1 MSPFALGLSGF
12 VVLCALLALRAPIG
26 IAVAITGV
34 GGIVVLK
41 GWDTALYLLGTVP
54 IEILSNY
61 ALSTL
66 PLFILMGNVAV
77 RAGLSQLLYEA
88 IYVVVG
94 RVRGGLAIA
103 TIIAAG
109 GFSAVCG
116 SSLACAS
123 TMAQVAAPQ
132 MLAYR
137 YSPRLVGGSIAAG
150 GTLGIMIP
158 PSTMM
163 IIYAYLTENSIGQ
176 LFIAGIVPGC
186 ILIVLFSLVVVVWT
200 WRRPEDA
207 PLAAADQRRDW
218 KKLFGVLPVLVLFA
232 FLMGGIFVGLFTPT
246 EGAAMGAAAAIV
258 LAAVARKLTWPLLF
272 AALRDSALSSAV
284 IYLIIIGTAFYQFFM
299 EASRLPTDLA
309 EVITG
314 LDLNRY
320 LVMIVIM
327 LALSGLGC
335 LMESLGIMFLTV
347 PVLYPLVTALG
358 FDPIWFGIVMV
369 LLIEF
374 GLITPPVGLNVFVLV
389 SLVREISMR
398 DAFIGIWPFL
408 VAMVALAALLLAF
421 PQIALFLPQRMGL

>member
-34 GGIVVLK
+34 GGIVMLK

-176 LFIAGIVPGC
+176 LVHRRHRARMHPDRA
-186 ILIVLFSLVVVVWT
+186 VLARCRGV
-200 WRRPEDA
+200 D
-207 PLAAADQRRDW
+207 LAAARGCAAGRRRPAAR
-218 KKLFGVLPVLVLFA
+218 LEEAFRCLAGPCAVR

-327 LALSGLGC
+327 LALGGLGC

-358 FDPIWFGIVMV
+358 FDPVWFGIVMV

-408 VAMVALAALLLAF
+408 VAMVVLAALLLAF